1 MLRFV
6 AIGLAGLLAIS
17 AASAQPAAG
26 NAWLIFVDELHV
38 EFAQTGRLRTLL
50 RTIANEL
57 IEDGDGYMFRASGPS
72 ATASKAPAFTI
83 DRKLADATIR
93 MMSGN
98 ALKPGDLLGT
108 APGGGIDEV
117 LYRARVALANAEEAI
132 GAVPADGAA
141 RKAMLY
147 VSNGY
152 DLDMHPETADR
163 VRDVTQRARDAG
175 ITIFA
180 INSRSF
186 GSLLQTDPLVDA
198 AAWQRHQQAARRS
211 LTTMAEITGGFVVEK
226 ANEPHA
232 ELKRISQQM
241 R

>member
-1 MLRFV
+1 MRIV
-6 AIGLAGLLAIS
+6 AAVLAGLLAIS
-17 AASAQPAAG
+17 AASAQPAPG
-26 NAWLIFVDELHV
+26 VAWLIFVDDLHV
-38 EFAQTGRLRTLL
+38 DFAQTGRLRTLL
-50 RTIANEL
+50 RTIANVL

-72 ATASKAPAFTI
+72 AIASKTPAFTI
-83 DRKLADATIR
+83 DRTAADATSR
-93 MMSGN
+93 MMTGN
-98 ALKPGDLLGT
+98 ALKPIDILAT
-108 APGGGIDEV
+108 ATGGGIGEV
-117 LYRARVALANAEEAI
+117 LSRAKVALAKAEEAI
-132 GAVPADGAA
+132 GVVAAEGAE

-152 DLDMHPETADR
+152 DLDTHPEIADR

-180 INSRSF
+180 INSRSL

-211 LTTMAEITGGFVVEK
+211 LSMLAEVTGGFVTEW
-226 ANEPHA
+226 AESPLA